1 MSSNHW
7 SEVKDGEL
15 VKACLHGDK
24 KAYDELV
31 NRYRN
36 IIYALAAKH
45 VGNLEVAKDITQ
57 DVLIDAY
64 LGLAKLR
71 DENKFGPWVKSITL
85 NHCSDWRKR
94 MSREELVDE
103 NVVSDSMS
111 LDEDVERRE
120 LNMMIHRAISQL
132 SVENQQTI
140 RLFYFDGLSC
150 RQVAEFLNSSPGAI
164 RNRLHESI
172 KRLRKELSNQTFSF
186 PKRKSLIKKKRRGNY
201 SKMGITQERE
211 RINIRFIT
219 QFGDAGQYVFGGK
232 KNKLYAA
239 IYPSCDL
246 SDKPWE
252 EIMDKD
258 EAQRLLAQW
267 ESMQVISRTT
277 RKIHGL
283 IPICTPQDAL
293 KLRPWYDSF
302 SNATAAT
309 VENHIGELRSLI
321 DKFIQPDEVNNVLG
335 IVVICWALGA
345 RTGPLTG
352 SAFSAGD
359 GRAERETGKR
369 YACFGRATERFAKRD
384 MGYVC
389 RSYDDNYRW
398 LGIHHGVDRSEFIKG
413 VNRWGNYLGQ
423 ESYRVFNTLIAIGG
437 ETISL
442 PEFRYAAFGA
452 RVQKQEFDEYLN
464 DLLNLH
470 LIAEDD
476 GRYKLAFPV
485 LYHSQMEPVTDI
497 AKSIAQEIVN
507 QLADLVEDLRDIA
520 AQCSFA
526 DCRFNDVFQMVWS
539 EALSCALDILVESGL
554 LPNWPESALG
564 EWGVWL
570 YCNT

>member
-7 SEVKDGEL
+7 SEIKDGEL

-45 VGNLEVAKDITQ
+45 VGDLEVAKDITQ

-64 LGLAKLR
+64 LGLSKLR
-71 DENKFGPWVKSITL
+71 EPSKFGPWVKAITL
-85 NHCSDWRKR
+85 NHCFDWRKR
-94 MSREELVDE
+94 ISREELMDE

-111 LDEDVERRE
+111 PDEDVERRE
-120 LNMMIHRAISQL
+120 LNAMVHQAISQL
-132 SVENQQTI
+132 SVENQQVI
-140 RLFYFDGLSC
+140 RLFYFDGLSY
-150 RQVAEFLNSSPGAI
+150 RQVAEFLNSNPGAV

-172 KRLRKELSNQTFSF
+172 KRLRKEL
-186 PKRKSLIKKKRRGNY
+186 

-232 KNKLYAA
+232 KNELYAA

-252 EIMDKD
+252 GIMDKD

-267 ESMQVISRTT
+267 ESTQVISRTT
-277 RKIHGL
+277 RKIYGL
-283 IPICTPQDAL
+283 VPILTLQDAQL
-293 KLRPWYDSF
+293 LQLWYDRF
-302 SNATAAT
+302 SNVAATA
-309 VENHIGELRSLI
+309 VENHIDKLRTLI
-321 DKFIQPDEVNNVLG
+321 SSAVQPDEIDNVLG
-335 IVVICWALGA
+335 SVVICWALGA
-345 RTGPLTG
+345 RTGPLTNLT
-352 SAFSAGD
+352 FSVGD

-369 YACFGRATERFAKRD
+369 YAYFGNSAEPFSKRD
-384 MGYVC
+384 MGYIC
-389 RSYDDNYRW
+389 RGDDDYRW
-398 LGIHHGVDRSEFIKG
+398 LGIHHGVDRRALIKG
-413 VNRWGNYLGQ
+413 INRWGNYYGQ
-423 ESYRVFNTLIAIGG
+423 EGKRVFNTLIAIGD
-437 ETISL
+437 ETVSL
-442 PEFRYAAFGA
+442 SELRYAAFGA
-452 RVQKQEFDEYLN
+452 RVQKQEFDEYLS

-476 GRYKLAFPV
+476 SRYRLAFPV
-485 LYHSQMEPVTDI
+485 LYNFRMEPVTDI

-507 QLADLVEDLRDIA
+507 QLPNLVEDLRDIA

-539 EALSCALDILVESGL
+539 EALSCALDTLVESGI
-554 LPNWPESALG
+554 LPNWPASALG

-570 YCNT
+570 YGNI